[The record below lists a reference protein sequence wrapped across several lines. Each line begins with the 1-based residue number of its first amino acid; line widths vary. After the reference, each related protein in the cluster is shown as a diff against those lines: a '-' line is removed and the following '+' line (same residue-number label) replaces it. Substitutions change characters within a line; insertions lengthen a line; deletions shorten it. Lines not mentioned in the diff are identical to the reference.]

1 MDKLKVYKMYNKGK
15 DTTEYLVL
23 SVTTQGRS
31 TQEKDDNAMR
41 LVAMQ
46 NLNMKKFE
54 LRELGDY

>member
-31 TQEKDDNAMR
+31 TQGKDDNAMR

>member
-15 DTTEYLVL
+15 DTTGYLVL